1 MNVIV
6 TNLLNIEDK
15 VLFVNDLSLEE
26 NIINKIIIDNNQTSN
41 LLNPDHRNKIKAE
54 HPIQTSVSTI
64 TGREFAFCESKDLH
78 AKYETK

>member
-1 MNVIV
+1 MKIYVRNFR
-6 TNLLNIEDK
+6 TCEEAR
-15 VLFVNDLSLEE
+15 FVNELSLEE
-26 NIINKIIIDNNQTSN
+26 NIVSQIIIGNKQTGN
-41 LLNPDHRNKIKAE
+41 LIDQDFRNKIKAE

>member
-6 TNLLNIEDK
+6 RNVLTNEES
-15 VLFVNDLSLEE
+15 LFANDLSLEE
-26 NIINKIIIDNNQTSN
+26 NIVSRIIIDKKQTSN
-41 LLNPDHRNKIKAE
+41 LIDQDFRNKIKAE